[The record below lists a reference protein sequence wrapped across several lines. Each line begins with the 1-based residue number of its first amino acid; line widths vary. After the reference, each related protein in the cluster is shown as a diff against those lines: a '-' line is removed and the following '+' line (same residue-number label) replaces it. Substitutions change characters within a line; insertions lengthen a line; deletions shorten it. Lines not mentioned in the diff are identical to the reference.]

1 MIPPHEFLARRDE
14 LEFMAD
20 MRLHGISLEPVEQKP
35 AYYSR
40 PSRKARDAK
49 KRKRKMAQKTRRR
62 NR

>member
-1 MIPPHEFLARRDE
+1 MIPPHEFLARRNE
-14 LEFMAD
+14 LGFLAGL
-20 MRLHGISLEPVEQKP
+20 RLHGISLEPVEQKP